1 MESCSFQFQDSL
13 LNSWVDLDKS
23 FNLSKPQ
30 ILFIN
35 QIKVKV
41 MMERVYPCIE
51 ILIESSLCLLN
62 TVLGSSIRWRTII
75 WSPGINIEI
84 NEKILGVS

>member
-41 MMERVYPCIE
+41 MMERVYSCIE

-62 TVLGSSIRWRTII
+62 TVLGSSIRGRAII

>member
-1 MESCSFQFQDSL
+1 M
-13 LNSWVDLDKS
+13 DKS

-62 TVLGSSIRWRTII
+62 TVLGSSIRGSTII
-75 WSPGINIEI
+75 WSPEINIEI
-84 NEKILGVS
+84 NENILGVSSHNSWNLVGVF

>member
-1 MESCSFQFQDSL
+1 M
-13 LNSWVDLDKS
+13 DKS

-62 TVLGSSIRWRTII
+62 TVLGSSIRGRTII
-75 WSPGINIEI
+75 WSPEINIEI
-84 NEKILGVS
+84 NENILGVSSHNSWNLVRVF

>member
-1 MESCSFQFQDSL
+1 
-13 LNSWVDLDKS
+13 VDKS

-62 TVLGSSIRWRTII
+62 TVLGSSIRGSTII
-75 WSPGINIEI
+75 WSPEINIEI
-84 NEKILGVS
+84 NENILGVSSHNSWNLVGVF